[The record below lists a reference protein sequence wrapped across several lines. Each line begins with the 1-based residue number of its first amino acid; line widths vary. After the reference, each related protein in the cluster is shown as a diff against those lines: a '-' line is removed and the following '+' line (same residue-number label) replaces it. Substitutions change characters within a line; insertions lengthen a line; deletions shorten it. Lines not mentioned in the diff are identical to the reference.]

1 MIKNSTFKIFKIIKS
16 YGQYFFILSFVL
28 EIISALIFPLSLLL
42 MEKFV
47 NTSIDYFLTRGNLN
61 LLIRYLLLFLIT
73 FFLVSNFD
81 LFTNRVDIHLQ
92 RNIKKNI
99 SSEIT
104 DKFYNITYECFEDS
118 NFNNT
123 LKRMQNN
130 PDEKIFDIYKSYM
143 SIIKSLI
150 SIVSVN
156 IIISKIS
163 PIFSLT
169 YSILIAVIC
178 YFDFMAMNEMN
189 TMFNNQSYSE
199 RESDYF
205 KKLLSDKHS
214 LVDLRVYKA
223 INFIYEKF
231 SKANKDK
238 IDERIST
245 SIKNQKY
252 YIASNILIS
261 IWVIS
266 ILYMVYKNIMDAY
279 INIGLFVAVI
289 TSIDQILS
297 LSENISYDF
306 SFISQNILNLE
317 HFEKFMSQKEEDDKV
332 SQSKIDPSFIEFRNV
347 SFTYPNTK
355 DKVLDNISFKIDM
368 DKTLALVGKNGSGKS
383 TIIKLILKLYKAD
396 SGEILIGNRTIDDIS
411 RSQLQDLFSV
421 VFQDF
426 SKYEITVRENV
437 ALSDISKIDD
447 DMKIRNCLDSFKL
460 SELGNL
466 DQNLGK
472 IREDG
477 IDLSFGQW
485 QKLALARAIFKKAPF
500 TIFDEPTSSLD
511 PISEN
516 KMYENLHILSST
528 HGSVFISHRLASCK
542 MCDKIILIDNGKVK
556 EYGSHKDLIYQNG
569 LYKKM
574 YEEQSSWYGE
584 SDRNV

>member
-16 YGQYFFILSFVL
+16 YGQYYFILSFVL
-28 EIISALIFPLSLLL
+28 EIISALIFPISLVL

-47 NTSIDYFLTRGNLN
+47 NTSIDYFLTRDNLN
-61 LLIRYLLLFLIT
+61 LLIIYLLLFLFT
-73 FFLVSNFD
+73 FFLVSNFN
-81 LFTNRVDIHLQ
+81 LFTNTVDIHLQ

-104 DKFYNITYECFEDS
+104 DKFYNINYECFEDS
-118 NFNNT
+118 NFNDT
-123 LKRMQNN
+123 LNRMQNN

-143 SIIKSLI
+143 AIIKSLV

-169 YSILIAVIC
+169 YSILIAAIC

-223 INFIYEKF
+223 VNFIYEKF
-231 SKANKDK
+231 SKANKEK
-238 IDERIST
+238 VDERISI

-252 YIASNILIS
+252 FIVSNILIS
-261 IWVIS
+261 MWVIS
-266 ILYMVYKNIMDAY
+266 ILYMLYKNIMDAS

-317 HFEKFMSQKEEDDKV
+317 HFEKFMSQKVENNKV
-332 SQSKIDPSFIEFRNV
+332 NQNKIDSSFIEFKNV

-368 DKTLALVGKNGSGKS
+368 NETFALVGKNGSGKS

-396 SGEILIGNRTIDDIS
+396 SGEILIGNRNIDDIS

-437 ALSDISKIDD
+437 ALSDINNIDD

-460 SELGNL
+460 SKLGNL

-472 IREDG
+472 IKEDG

-485 QKLALARAIFKKAPF
+485 QKLALARAIFKQAPF

-528 HGSVFISHRLASCK
+528 HGSIFVSHRLASCK
-542 MCDKIILIDNGKVK
+542 MCDEIILIDDGKVK
-556 EYGSHKDLIYQNG
+556 EYGNHKDLIYQNG

>member
-1 MIKNSTFKIFKIIKS
+1 MIKNSTFKIMKIIKS
-16 YGQYFFILSFVL
+16 YGQYYFILSFVL
-28 EIISALIFPLSLLL
+28 EIISALIFPISLVL

-47 NTSIDYFLTRGNLN
+47 NTSIDYFLTRDNLN
-61 LLIRYLLLFLIT
+61 LLIRYLLLFLFT
-73 FFLVSNFD
+73 FFLVSNFN
-81 LFTNRVDIHLQ
+81 LFTNTVDIHLQ

-104 DKFYNITYECFEDS
+104 DKFYKINYECFEDS
-118 NFNNT
+118 NFNDT
-123 LKRMQNN
+123 LNRMQNN

-143 SIIKSLI
+143 AIIKSLV

-163 PIFSLT
+163 PVFSLT

-189 TMFNNQSYSE
+189 TMFNNQSYFE

-214 LVDLRVYKA
+214 LVDLRVYKSV
-223 INFIYEKF
+223 NFIYEKF
-231 SKANKDK
+231 SKANKEK
-238 IDERIST
+238 VDERIST

-252 YIASNILIS
+252 FIVSNILIS
-261 IWVIS
+261 MWVIS
-266 ILYMVYKNIMDAY
+266 ILYMLYKNIMDAS

-317 HFEKFMSQKEEDDKV
+317 HFEKFMSQKEEYDKAN
-332 SQSKIDPSFIEFRNV
+332 QNKIDSSFIEFKNV

-368 DKTLALVGKNGSGKS
+368 NETFALVGKNGSGKS

-396 SGEILIGNRTIDDIS
+396 SGEILIGNRNIDDIS

-437 ALSDISKIDD
+437 ALSDINNIDD

-460 SELGNL
+460 SKLGNL

-472 IREDG
+472 IKEDG

-485 QKLALARAIFKKAPF
+485 QKLALARAIFKQAPF

-528 HGSVFISHRLASCK
+528 HGSIFVSHRLASCK
-542 MCDKIILIDNGKVK
+542 MCDEIILIDDGKVK
-556 EYGSHKDLIYQNG
+556 EYGNHKDLIYQNG

>member
-16 YGQYFFILSFVL
+16 YGQYYFILSFVL
-28 EIISALIFPLSLLL
+28 EIISALIFPLSLVF

-47 NTSIDYFLTRGNLN
+47 NTSIDYFLTRDNLN
-61 LLIRYLLLFLIT
+61 LLIRYLLLFLFT
-73 FFLVSNFD
+73 FFMVSNFN
-81 LFTNRVDIHLQ
+81 LFTNTVDIHLQ

-104 DKFYNITYECFEDS
+104 DKFYKINYECFEDS
-118 NFNNT
+118 NFNDT
-123 LKRMQNN
+123 LNRMQNN

-143 SIIKSLI
+143 AIIKSLV

-223 INFIYEKF
+223 VNFIYEKF
-231 SKANKDK
+231 SKANKEK
-238 IDERIST
+238 VDERIST

-252 YIASNILIS
+252 FIVSNILIS
-261 IWVIS
+261 MWVIS
-266 ILYMVYKNIMDAY
+266 ILYMVYKNIMDAS

-317 HFEKFMSQKEEDDKV
+317 HFEKFMSQKEEYDKAN
-332 SQSKIDPSFIEFRNV
+332 QNKIDSSFIEFKNV

-355 DKVLDNISFKIDM
+355 DKVLDNISFKINM
-368 DKTLALVGKNGSGKS
+368 NKTFALVGKNGSGKS

-396 SGEILIGNRTIDDIS
+396 SGEILIGNINIDDIS

>member
-16 YGQYFFILSFVL
+16 YGQYYFILSFVL
-28 EIISALIFPLSLLL
+28 EIISALIFPISLVL

-47 NTSIDYFLTRGNLN
+47 NTSIDYFLTRDNLN
-61 LLIRYLLLFLIT
+61 LLIIYLLLFLFT
-73 FFLVSNFD
+73 FFLVSNFN
-81 LFTNRVDIHLQ
+81 LFTNTVDIHLQ

-104 DKFYNITYECFEDS
+104 DKFYKINYECFEDS
-118 NFNNT
+118 NFNDT
-123 LKRMQNN
+123 LNRMQNN

-143 SIIKSLI
+143 AIIKSLV

-189 TMFNNQSYSE
+189 TMFNNQSYFE

-223 INFIYEKF
+223 VNFIYEKF
-231 SKANKDK
+231 SKANKEK
-238 IDERIST
+238 VDERIST

-252 YIASNILIS
+252 FIVSNILITM
-261 IWVIS
+261 WVIS
-266 ILYMVYKNIMDAY
+266 ILYMVYKNIMDAS
-279 INIGLFVAVI
+279 INIGLFVAI
-289 TSIDQILS
+289 IISIDQILS

-317 HFEKFMSQKEEDDKV
+317 HFEKFMSQKEEYDKAN
-332 SQSKIDPSFIEFRNV
+332 QSKIDSSFIEFKNV

-368 DKTLALVGKNGSGKS
+368 NKTLALVGKNGSGKS
-383 TIIKLILKLYKAD
+383 TIIKLILKLYKVD
-396 SGEILIGNRTIDDIS
+396 TGEILIGNINIDDIS

-437 ALSDISKIDD
+437 ALSDINKIDD
-447 DMKIRNCLDSFKL
+447 YMKIRNCLDSFKL

-472 IREDG
+472 IKEDG

-485 QKLALARAIFKKAPF
+485 QKLALARAIFKQATF

-528 HGSVFISHRLASCK
+528 HGSIFVSHRLASCK
-542 MCDKIILIDNGKVK
+542 MCDEIILIDDGKVK
-556 EYGSHKDLIYQNG
+556 ERGSHKDLIYKNG

>member
-1 MIKNSTFKIFKIIKS
+1 MIKNSTFKIMKIIKS
-16 YGQYFFILSFVL
+16 YGQYYFILSFVL
-28 EIISALIFPLSLLL
+28 EIISALIFPISLVL
-42 MEKFV
+42 MKKFV

-61 LLIRYLLLFLIT
+61 LLITYLLLFLFT
-73 FFLVSNFD
+73 FFLVSNFN
-81 LFTNRVDIHLQ
+81 LFTNTVDIHLQ

-104 DKFYNITYECFEDS
+104 DKFYKINYECFEDS
-118 NFNNT
+118 NFNDT
-123 LKRMQNN
+123 LNRMQNN

-143 SIIKSLI
+143 AIIKSLV

-223 INFIYEKF
+223 VNFIYEKF

-238 IDERIST
+238 VDERIST

-252 YIASNILIS
+252 FIASNILIS

-266 ILYMVYKNIMDAY
+266 ILYMAYKNIMDES

>member
-1 MIKNSTFKIFKIIKS
+1 MIKNSTFKIMKIIKS
-16 YGQYFFILSFVL
+16 YGQYYFILSFVL
-28 EIISALIFPLSLLL
+28 EIISALIFPISLVL

-47 NTSIDYFLTRGNLN
+47 NTSIDYYLTRDNLN
-61 LLIRYLLLFLIT
+61 LLIRYLLLFLFT
-73 FFLVSNFD
+73 FFLVSNFN
-81 LFTNRVDIHLQ
+81 LFTNTVDIHLQ

-104 DKFYNITYECFEDS
+104 DKFYNINYECFEDS
-118 NFNNT
+118 NFNDT
-123 LKRMQNN
+123 LNRMQNN

-143 SIIKSLI
+143 AIIKSLV

-223 INFIYEKF
+223 VNFIYEKF
-231 SKANKDK
+231 SKANKEK
-238 IDERIST
+238 VDERIST

-252 YIASNILIS
+252 YIISNILITM
-261 IWVIS
+261 WVIS
-266 ILYMVYKNIMDAY
+266 ILYMAYKNIMDAS

-289 TSIDQILS
+289 TSIDRILS

-317 HFEKFMSQKEEDDKV
+317 HFEKFMSQKEEYDKAN
-332 SQSKIDPSFIEFRNV
+332 QSKIDSSFIEFKNV

-368 DKTLALVGKNGSGKS
+368 NKTFALVGKNGSGKS
-383 TIIKLILKLYKAD
+383 TIIKLILKLYKVD
-396 SGEILIGNRTIDDIS
+396 TGEILIGNINIDDIS

-437 ALSDISKIDD
+437 ALSDISKIDN

-460 SELGNL
+460 SELDNL

-485 QKLALARAIFKKAPF
+485 QKLALARAIFKQAPF

-528 HGSVFISHRLASCK
+528 HGSIFVSHRLASCK
-542 MCDKIILIDNGKVK
+542 MCDEIILIDDGKVK
-556 EYGSHKDLIYQNG
+556 ERGSHKDLIYQNG

>member
-189 TMFNNQSYSE
+189 TMFNNQYYSE

-266 ILYMVYKNIMDAY
+266 ILYMVYKNIMDAS

-317 HFEKFMSQKEEDDKV
+317 HFEKFMSQKEEYDKV
-332 SQSKIDPSFIEFRNV
+332 NQSKIAPSFIEFKNV

-355 DKVLDNISFKIDM
+355 IKVLDNISFKIDM
-368 DKTLALVGKNGSGKS
+368 NETFALVGKNGSGKS
-383 TIIKLILKLYKAD
+383 TIIKLILKLYNAD

-447 DMKIRNCLDSFKL
+447 DIKIKHCLDSFKL
-460 SELGNL
+460 SELSNL

-528 HGSVFISHRLASCK
+528 HGSVFVSHRLASCK

>member
-1 MIKNSTFKIFKIIKS
+1 MIKNSTFKIMKIIKS
-16 YGQYFFILSFVL
+16 YGQYYFILSFVL
-28 EIISALIFPLSLLL
+28 EIISALIFPLSLVF

-47 NTSIDYFLTRGNLN
+47 NTSIDYFLTRDNLN
-61 LLIRYLLLFLIT
+61 LLIRYLLLFLFT
-73 FFLVSNFD
+73 FFMVSNFN
-81 LFTNRVDIHLQ
+81 LFTNTVDIHLQ

-104 DKFYNITYECFEDS
+104 DKFYNINYECFEDS
-118 NFNNT
+118 NFNDT
-123 LKRMQNN
+123 LNRMQNN

-396 SGEILIGNRTIDDIS
+396 SGEILIGNRNIDDIS
-411 RSQLQDLFSV
+411 RSQLQDLFSA

-447 DMKIRNCLDSFKL
+447 DIKIKHCLDSFKL
-460 SELGNL
+460 SELSNL

-528 HGSVFISHRLASCK
+528 HGSVFVSHRLASCK
-542 MCDKIILIDNGKVK
+542 MCDEIILIDDGKVK

>member
-47 NTSIDYFLTRGNLN
+47 NTSIDYFLTRSNLN

-266 ILYMVYKNIMDAY
+266 ILYMVYKNIMDAS

-368 DKTLALVGKNGSGKS
+368 NETFALVGKNGSGKS
-383 TIIKLILKLYKAD
+383 TIIKLILKLYNAD
-396 SGEILIGNRTIDDIS
+396 SGEILIGNRNIDDIS

-447 DMKIRNCLDSFKL
+447 DIKIKHCLDSFKL
-460 SELGNL
+460 SELSNL

-528 HGSVFISHRLASCK
+528 HGSVFVSHRLASCK

>member
-485 QKLALARAIFKKAPF
+485 QKLALARAIFKQAPF

-528 HGSVFISHRLASCK
+528 HGSIFVSHRLASCK
-542 MCDKIILIDNGKVK
+542 MCDEIILIDDGKVK

>member
-1 MIKNSTFKIFKIIKS
+1 MIKNSTFKIMKIIKS
-16 YGQYFFILSFVL
+16 YGQYYFILSFVL
-28 EIISALIFPLSLLL
+28 EIISALIFPISLVF

-47 NTSIDYFLTRGNLN
+47 NTSIDYFLTRDNLN
-61 LLIRYLLLFLIT
+61 LLIRYLLLFLFT
-73 FFLVSNFD
+73 FFLVSNFN
-81 LFTNRVDIHLQ
+81 LFTNTVDIHLQ

-104 DKFYNITYECFEDS
+104 DKFYNINYECFEDS

-223 INFIYEKF
+223 VNFIYEKF
-231 SKANKDK
+231 SKANKEK
-238 IDERIST
+238 VDERISI

-252 YIASNILIS
+252 FIVSNILIS
-261 IWVIS
+261 MWVIS
-266 ILYMVYKNIMDAY
+266 ILYMAYKNIMDAS

-317 HFEKFMSQKEEDDKV
+317 HFEKFMSQKEEYNKV
-332 SQSKIDPSFIEFRNV
+332 NQNKIDSSFIEFKNV
-347 SFTYPNTK
+347 SFTYPNTN

-368 DKTLALVGKNGSGKS
+368 NKTFALVGKNGSGKS

-396 SGEILIGNRTIDDIS
+396 SGEILIGNINIDDIS

-437 ALSDISKIDD
+437 ALSDINKIDD

-460 SELGNL
+460 SKLDNL

-485 QKLALARAIFKKAPF
+485 QKLALARAIFKQAPF

-528 HGSVFISHRLASCK
+528 HGSIFVSHRLASCK
-542 MCDKIILIDNGKVK
+542 MCDEIILIDDGKVK

-569 LYKKM
+569 LYKRM

>member
-1 MIKNSTFKIFKIIKS
+1 MIKNSTFKIMNIIKS
-16 YGQYFFILSFVL
+16 YGQYYFILSFVL
-28 EIISALIFPLSLLL
+28 EIISALIFPISLVL

-47 NTSIDYFLTRGNLN
+47 NTSIDYFLTRDNLN
-61 LLIRYLLLFLIT
+61 LLIRYLLLFLFT
-73 FFLVSNFD
+73 FFLVSNFN
-81 LFTNRVDIHLQ
+81 LFTNTVDIYLQ

-104 DKFYNITYECFEDS
+104 DKFYKINYECFEDS
-118 NFNNT
+118 NFNDT
-123 LKRMQNN
+123 LNRMQNN

-143 SIIKSLI
+143 AIIKSLV

-214 LVDLRVYKA
+214 LVDLRVYEA
-223 INFIYEKF
+223 VNFIYEKF
-231 SKANKDK
+231 FKANKAK
-238 IDERIST
+238 VDERIST

-252 YIASNILIS
+252 YIVSNILITM
-261 IWVIS
+261 WVIS
-266 ILYMVYKNIMDAY
+266 ILYMVYKNIMDAS

-317 HFEKFMSQKEEDDKV
+317 HFEKFMSQKEEYDKAN
-332 SQSKIDPSFIEFRNV
+332 QSKIDPSFIEFKNV

-368 DKTLALVGKNGSGKS
+368 NKTFALVGKNGSGKS

-396 SGEILIGNRTIDDIS
+396 YGEIHIGNINIDDIS

-437 ALSDISKIDD
+437 ALSDINKIDD

-460 SELGNL
+460 SKLDNL

-528 HGSVFISHRLASCK
+528 HGSIFVSHRLASCK
-542 MCDKIILIDNGKVK
+542 MCDEIILIDDGKVK

>member
-266 ILYMVYKNIMDAY
+266 ILYMVYKNIMDAS

-368 DKTLALVGKNGSGKS
+368 NETFALVGKNGSGKS
-383 TIIKLILKLYKAD
+383 TIIKLILKLYNAD
-396 SGEILIGNRTIDDIS
+396 SGEILIGNRNIDDIS

-447 DMKIRNCLDSFKL
+447 DIKIKHCLDSFKL
-460 SELGNL
+460 SELSNL

-528 HGSVFISHRLASCK
+528 HGSVFVSHRLASCK

>member
-1 MIKNSTFKIFKIIKS
+1 MIKNSTFKIMKIIKS
-16 YGQYFFILSFVL
+16 YGQYYFILSFVL
-28 EIISALIFPLSLLL
+28 EIISALIFPISLVL

-61 LLIRYLLLFLIT
+61 LLITYLLLFLFT
-73 FFLVSNFD
+73 FFLVSNFN
-81 LFTNRVDIHLQ
+81 LFTNTVDIHLQ

-104 DKFYNITYECFEDS
+104 DKFYKINYECFEDS
-118 NFNNT
+118 NFNDT
-123 LKRMQNN
+123 LNRMQNN

-143 SIIKSLI
+143 AIIKSLV

-223 INFIYEKF
+223 VNFIYDKF
-231 SKANKDK
+231 SKANKEK
-238 IDERIST
+238 VDERIST

-252 YIASNILIS
+252 FIVSNILIS
-261 IWVIS
+261 MWVIS
-266 ILYMVYKNIMDAY
+266 ILYMVYKNIMDAS

-317 HFEKFMSQKEEDDKV
+317 HFEKFMSQKEEYDKAN
-332 SQSKIDPSFIEFRNV
+332 QNKIDSSFIEFKNV

-355 DKVLDNISFKIDM
+355 DKVLDNISFKINM
-368 DKTLALVGKNGSGKS
+368 NKTFALVGKNGSGKS

-396 SGEILIGNRTIDDIS
+396 SGEILIGNINIDDIS

-437 ALSDISKIDD
+437 ALSDINKIDD

-460 SELGNL
+460 SKLDNL

-485 QKLALARAIFKKAPF
+485 QKLALARAIFKQAPF

-528 HGSVFISHRLASCK
+528 HGSIFVSHRLASCK
-542 MCDKIILIDNGKVK
+542 MCDEIILIDDGKVK
-556 EYGSHKDLIYQNG
+556 ERGSHKDLIYQNG

>member
-1 MIKNSTFKIFKIIKS
+1 MIKNSTFKIMKIIKS
-16 YGQYFFILSFVL
+16 YGQYYFILSFVL
-28 EIISALIFPLSLLL
+28 EIISALIFPISLVL

-47 NTSIDYFLTRGNLN
+47 NTSIDYFLTRDNLN
-61 LLIRYLLLFLIT
+61 LLIIYLLLFLFT
-73 FFLVSNFD
+73 FFMVSNFN
-81 LFTNRVDIHLQ
+81 LFTNTVDIHLQ

-104 DKFYNITYECFEDS
+104 DKFYNINYECFEDS
-118 NFNNT
+118 NFNDT
-123 LKRMQNN
+123 LNRMQNN

-143 SIIKSLI
+143 AIIKSLV

-223 INFIYEKF
+223 VNFIYEKF

-238 IDERIST
+238 VDERIST

-252 YIASNILIS
+252 FIASNILIS

-266 ILYMVYKNIMDAY
+266 ILYMAYKNIMDES

-317 HFEKFMSQKEEDDKV
+317 HFEKFMSQKEEYNKV
-332 SQSKIDPSFIEFRNV
+332 NQNKIDSSFIEFKNV

-368 DKTLALVGKNGSGKS
+368 NKTCALVGKNGSGKS

-396 SGEILIGNRTIDDIS
+396 SGEILIGNINIDDIS

-437 ALSDISKIDD
+437 ALSDINKIDD

-460 SELGNL
+460 SKLDNL

-485 QKLALARAIFKKAPF
+485 QKLALARAIFKQAPF

-528 HGSVFISHRLASCK
+528 HGSIFVSHRLASCK
-542 MCDKIILIDNGKVK
+542 MCDEIILIDDGKVK

>member
-1 MIKNSTFKIFKIIKS
+1 MIKNSTFKIMKIIKS
-16 YGQYFFILSFVL
+16 YGQYYFILSFVL
-28 EIISALIFPLSLLL
+28 EIISALIFPISLVF

-47 NTSIDYFLTRGNLN
+47 NTSIDYFLTRDNLN
-61 LLIRYLLLFLIT
+61 LLIRYLLLFLFT
-73 FFLVSNFD
+73 FFLVSNFN
-81 LFTNRVDIHLQ
+81 LFTNTVDIHLQ

-104 DKFYNITYECFEDS
+104 DKLHNINYECFEDS

-223 INFIYEKF
+223 VNFIYEKF
-231 SKANKDK
+231 SKANKEK
-238 IDERIST
+238 VDERISI

-252 YIASNILIS
+252 FIVSNILIS
-261 IWVIS
+261 MWVIS
-266 ILYMVYKNIMDAY
+266 ILYMAYKNIMDAS

-317 HFEKFMSQKEEDDKV
+317 HFEKFMSQKEEYNKV
-332 SQSKIDPSFIEFRNV
+332 NQNKIDSSFIEFKNV
-347 SFTYPNTK
+347 SFTYPNTN

-368 DKTLALVGKNGSGKS
+368 NKTFALVGKNGSGKS

-396 SGEILIGNRTIDDIS
+396 SGEILIGNINIDDIS

-437 ALSDISKIDD
+437 ALSDINKIDD

-460 SELGNL
+460 SKLDNL

-485 QKLALARAIFKKAPF
+485 QKLALARAIFKQAPF

-528 HGSVFISHRLASCK
+528 HGSIFVSHRLASCK
-542 MCDKIILIDNGKVK
+542 MCDEIILIDDGKVK

-569 LYKKM
+569 LYKRM

>member
-1 MIKNSTFKIFKIIKS
+1 MIKNSTFKIMKIIKS

-47 NTSIDYFLTRGNLN
+47 NTSIDYFLTRSNLN

-266 ILYMVYKNIMDAY
+266 ILYMAYKNIMDAS

-396 SGEILIGNRTIDDIS
+396 SGEILIGNRNIDDIS
-411 RSQLQDLFSV
+411 RSQLQDLFSA

-447 DMKIRNCLDSFKL
+447 DTKIKHCLDSFKL
-460 SELGNL
+460 SELSNL

-528 HGSVFISHRLASCK
+528 HGSIFVSHRLASCK
-542 MCDKIILIDNGKVK
+542 MCDEIILIDNGKVK